1 MINIV
6 VTSKPVDGLFYYSY
20 EYCDMLN
27 KAGYPAQV
35 VVITHR
41 NFTKEDYLISIQ
53 NKYIHCHNILIDD
66 YVPAL
71 NDITLIM
78 GRSMMTLSWQSFND
92 YTDVQ
97 KRILCRLFDDNVISV
112 YSENHVDG
120 YPKAVEFYNPKQIV
134 DLCDTEVYP
143 NGVGKHFEKTIN
155 FDIHKHPTQ
164 NTQFKH
170 LFLGTNKEYY
180 ASVEE
185 VIDEFPDHGILTYD
199 AEYVNIK
206 HNNVFVPVENL
217 MGMFETYVYT
227 KSTFDPA
234 PRIFQECKYYGKDVI
249 YRRDKNIK
257 DGGSVYWNRD
267 VGKPNIQPI
276 VEAIEELN
284 ENKTKM
290 FELS

>member
-1 MINIV
+1 MINIA
-6 VTSKPVDGLFYYSY
+6 VTSKPVDGLLYYSC

-27 KAGYPAQV
+27 KAGFPAQV
-35 VVITHR
+35 VIIRHRDFSKYDYENAITQKF
-41 NFTKEDYLISIQ
+41 NTYGP
-53 NKYIHCHNILIDD
+53 ILIDT
-66 YVPAL
+66 YIP
-71 NDITLIM
+71 NDNDVTLIM
-78 GRSMMTLSWQSFND
+78 GRSMLTLSWQSFND
-92 YTDVQ
+92 YSEVQ
-97 KRILCRLFDDNVISV
+97 QRTLKRLFSGKLISV
-112 YSENHVDG
+112 YSENHPTK
-120 YPKAVEFYNPKQIV
+120 YPLAVEFYNPEKIV

-155 FDIHKHPTQ
+155 FDIHRHPTQ
-164 NTQFKH
+164 KTQFKH

-206 HNNVFVPVENL
+206 HNNVFVPVHNL
-217 MGMFETYVYT
+217 MGLFETYVYT

-267 VGKPNIQPI
+267 VSKPNIQPI
-276 VEAIEELN
+276 LEAVKELN
-284 ENKTKM
+284 VH
-290 FELS
+290 